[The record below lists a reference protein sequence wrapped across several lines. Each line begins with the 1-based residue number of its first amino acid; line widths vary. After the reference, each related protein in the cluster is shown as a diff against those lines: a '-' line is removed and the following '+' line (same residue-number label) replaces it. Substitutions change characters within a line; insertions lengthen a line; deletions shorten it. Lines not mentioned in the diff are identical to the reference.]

1 MPKYLVTLR
10 IPSGILL
17 VVMACASCTEGP
29 PNFERGIRF
38 LSFYDVTSTPPA
50 NPVHLMS
57 IPPGAVIV
65 SGILNFGDIQSTLGV
80 PSSGSGSDPSFAG
93 QTDKFGIS
101 DHEDIRDN
109 AVWEI
114 QVNYVGVIP
123 GCGVK
128 LQNFNIPPGG
138 AHIFSVCYIRG

>member
-1 MPKYLVTLR
+1 MLKVVVKLR
-10 IPSGILL
+10 LAFGIPLI
-17 VVMACASCTEGP
+17 VMLCASCAEGP

-57 IPPGAVIV
+57 IPPGAIIV
-65 SGILNFGDIQSTLGV
+65 SGILNFGDIQSTLGP
-80 PSSGSGSDPSFAG
+80 PSSVSGSDPSFAG
-93 QTDKFGIS
+93 ETDMFGIS
-101 DHEDIRDN
+101 DHKNIRDN
-109 AVWEI
+109 AVWAI

-128 LQNFNIPPGG
+128 LQNFNIPQGG